1 MKFICKSPGIES
13 EEINA
18 VHPKD
23 AARLYATRNCLDD
36 TTIDVHAPMA
46 GQGFAGRMVNTYS
59 VYARHTI
66 VYDLTFV
73 SSQEL

>member
-18 VHPKD
+18 PD
-23 AARLYATRNCLDD
+23 PREAARLYATRNCLDD
-36 TTIDVHAPMA
+36 TTVEVHAPMA
-46 GQGFAGRMVNTYS
+46 GQGFAGCMVNTYN

-66 VYDLTFV
+66 VYDLNFI